1 MYGFVGLVWALFF
14 VAVTGGAGYVWGLV
28 RGRRQ
33 GSGKTATP
41 MDDAGAYRA
50 GYLAGHVAGWR
61 DAVSR
66 GTGGGP
72 APGHTP
78 SPAVAPAGGPWQP
91 RVAVPPVQPSV
102 GSPPPLQP
110 PRTAAAQ
117 LAPSSFPGQPLPA
130 WGPPAVQL
138 RPAQAPVPP
147 VRRETPAEAA
157 ARKEKRDRQN
167 INITLYIASL
177 LLVAAGALFVG
188 TSLPEMFRFVAMWGI
203 TVLFYVTGLVLYP
216 RVARLRPAAMAF
228 TGTGLAL
235 VPVTGVAMYNFALHN
250 GPLAWLVT
258 SLLGTAAY
266 VFAAVR
272 LNNTVLAWLS
282 LSFAVSTAWSGVSV
296 LGGALVWYFTALIG
310 LAIVLTLFA
319 LVRPRWLPSLYL
331 RPLVVLHPFVVPTVG
346 LAATLT
352 PNFLGKGEY
361 ALIMAMCGLYFA
373 VMLFVPAVK
382 YRVEHFFAARAA
394 FSLAIIGAVWD
405 ASADASQALFAAI
418 LVLGVQSLG
427 MAFGGGRITPGS
439 WWNDAV
445 SCLGLQ
451 FIAGLILSFVLGTGT
466 FDLPVYLPFFVVLAT
481 AMTLGWKLREA
492 VAFAPGAVLG
502 GSLVLVPLLGAWS
515 VALMFAT
522 AAVYWLSLA
531 AVVRGAFGR
540 AFVLSARIA
549 FTVAVP
555 AAVAGFSMGHTERP
569 AFTVLACAIAAGLQQ
584 VVGGLFE
591 RGGIPA
597 LAPRVTTGLFGFAAS
612 AALVALSFLDALPGH
627 PIVVAGV
634 LAVLSSGIA
643 AGWLAFPRNFLR
655 KTAGVQGPVR
665 WRLNTAE
672 LLAPAAAV
680 VSLVVSAAVVSRG
693 LANLVLAAV
702 LAYAVATALRL
713 PISLH
718 RRIYGWLARAAA
730 TVLAGSAYADLLNS
744 GFGLHLAGEDLAVAT
759 IVLSVLAAQILLVLF
774 AWGRGRQQGAAT
786 ADVGLLLAG
795 MAMVTTSFNDW
806 TGLPALGS
814 FGGWQPGAGAIL
826 TAAAAAV
833 CSAVLRRRTVAWVF
847 APAAMVLT
855 LLLRAGHLPDA
866 EILLGIFV
874 AYGCLMVVVNGQE
887 LVRGSYLL
895 AVRVLS
901 TALVAVAAVDLSD
914 SSAVAW
920 VAVAAFLFLQIAL
933 HAGFRTWLR
942 EIPFQRPAL
951 WCTLGLQ
958 LVIPFGYLLAGDYDG
973 GGRWVV
979 LLALALAGLAAVL
992 VRITLQTPN
1001 ALYVLM
1007 AAATAIVAAAGP
1019 TLVFPSTTFL
1029 HQAVLDRFQVPI
1041 AFMALAAAVT
1051 LAKVFLRQRDPG
1063 AGTAVRWMWFTAAMV
1078 FAGAACLFSLEA
1090 TSGLT
1095 GAAMLTISLVF
1106 FVGSHVGSAPSFYA
1120 GAAPSALVGA
1130 VTAVDG
1136 VLFTGAGGPWRDF
1149 LPWLVGGVGA
1159 GLAMY
1164 GLARL
1169 GGAAV
1174 VGQPWRRNAL
1184 AATALAAFAAAAA
1197 VGLGH
1202 DATALVGAFL
1212 VVMAG
1217 AVVVAEVPAGK
1228 HAAAEMCAV
1237 VAVGAFQRAVLF
1249 TDGAQPDWFW
1259 LAQWYVVAGVVVA
1272 GVRYL
1277 RGHRDEA
1284 NLRLGTTSGILSL
1297 SSVATIFFGTPTQQ
1311 VYVLAAHA
1319 VLLGVGL
1326 LLSERLFTAWGAAGV
1341 AASVMW
1347 ALRSY
1352 AFALLALVALALIVL
1367 AVWRLNRRPQTP
1379 ERGLSSGSGRS
1390 GNGVG

>member
-1 MYGFVGLVWALFF
+1 MYGFMGLVWVLFF
-14 VAVTGGAGYVWGLV
+14 VVLTGGAGYALGSV

-33 GSGKTATP
+33 LSGRTATP
-41 MDDAGAYRA
+41 MNDAGAYRA

-61 DAVSR
+61 DAISR

-72 APGHTP
+72 APGRAP
-78 SPAVAPAGGPWQP
+78 SPAVASVGEPWQ
-91 RVAVPPVQPSV
+91 RRAAVPPVQPSLAP
-102 GSPPPLQP
+102 SPPLQP
-110 PRTAAAQ
+110 PRAAAVP
-117 LAPSSFPGQPLPA
+117 APPSSIPGQPLPA
-130 WGPPAVQL
+130 WGPPAVQS
-138 RPAQAPVPP
+138 RRAQAPVPP

-188 TSLPEMFRFVAMWGI
+188 TSLPQMFRFVAMWGI
-203 TVLFYVTGLVLYP
+203 TVLFYVVGLVLHP
-216 RVARLRPAAMAF
+216 RVPRLRPAAMAF

-235 VPVTGVAMYNFALHN
+235 VPVTGVAMHNFALHN
-250 GPLAWLVT
+250 GPLAWLLT

-282 LSFAVSTAWSGVSV
+282 LSFVVSTAWSGVSV

-319 LVRPRWLPSLYL
+319 LVHPRWMPSLYV
-331 RPLVVLHPFVVPTVG
+331 RPLAVLHPFVVPAVG

-361 ALIMAMCGLYFA
+361 AVIMAMCGLYFA

-394 FSLAIIGAVWD
+394 FTLAIIGAVWD
-405 ASADASQALFAAI
+405 ASADASHALFAAV
-418 LVLGVQSLG
+418 LVLGVQALG
-427 MAFGGGRITPGS
+427 MAFGGGRITPSS
-439 WWNDAV
+439 WWHDAV

-451 FIAGLILSFVLGTGT
+451 FIAVLLLSFVLGTGT
-466 FDLPVYLPFFVVLAT
+466 FDMPRYVPFYIVLAT

-502 GSLVLVPLLGAWS
+502 GSLALAPLLGAWS
-515 VALMFAT
+515 VATMFAT
-522 AAVYWLSLA
+522 ATVYWLSLA

-555 AAVAGFSMGHTERP
+555 AAVAGFSVGHTERP
-569 AFTVLACAIAAGLQQ
+569 AFIVLACAMTAGLQQ
-584 VVGGLFE
+584 VMGGLFE

-597 LAPRVTTGLFGFAAS
+597 LAPRVTTGLFGLAAA
-612 AALVALSFLDALPGH
+612 AALVALSFLDRLSGH
-627 PIVVAGV
+627 PMVVAGV
-634 LAVLSSGIA
+634 LTVLSSGMA
-643 AGWLAFPRNFLR
+643 AGWLAFPRNLLR
-655 KTAGVQGPVR
+655 KTAAGHAPAP
-665 WRLNTAE
+665 WHLNSAE

-680 VSLVVSAAVVSRG
+680 VSMVVSAAVVSRG

-718 RRIYGWLARAAA
+718 RRIYGWLARVAG

-744 GFGLHLAGEDLAVAT
+744 GLGLHLAGEGLAVAT
-759 IVLSVLAAQILLVLF
+759 IVLWVLAAQILLVLP
-774 AWGRGRQQGAAT
+774 AWKRGRQQGSAA

-795 MAMVTTSFNDW
+795 MAIVSTSFSVW
-806 TGLPALGS
+806 TSLPALGS
-814 FGGWQPGAGAIL
+814 YGGWQPGAGAIL
-826 TAAAAAV
+826 TAAAAAA
-833 CSAVLRRRTVAWVF
+833 CSAVLRRHTVAWVF

-887 LVRGSYLL
+887 STRGSYLL

-901 TALVAVAAVDLSD
+901 AALVAVAAVDLSD

-920 VAVAAFLFLQIAL
+920 VAVAAFLFLQVAL
-933 HAGFRTWLR
+933 HAWFRTWLQGV
-942 EIPFQRPAL
+942 PFQRPAL

-992 VRITLQTPN
+992 VRHSLQTPN

-1007 AAATAIVAAAGP
+1007 AAATAFVAAAGP
-1019 TLVFPSTTFL
+1019 LLVFPATTFL
-1029 HQAVLDRFQVPI
+1029 HQAVLERFQVPF
-1041 AFMALAAAVT
+1041 AFMALAVAVT

-1063 AGTAVRWMWFTAAMV
+1063 AGTAARWMWFMAAMV
-1078 FAGAACLFSLEA
+1078 FAGFACLFSLDA
-1090 TSGLT
+1090 RPGLT
-1095 GAAMLTISLVF
+1095 GAAMLTMSLVF
-1106 FVGSHVGSAPSFYA
+1106 FVGSHVGSAPSLYA
-1120 GAAPSALVGA
+1120 GAAPTALVGA

-1149 LPWLVGGVGA
+1149 LPYLVGGVGA

-1164 GLARL
+1164 GVARL

-1174 VGQPWRRNAL
+1174 MGQPWRRNAL
-1184 AATALAAFAAAAA
+1184 AATALVAFTAAAA

-1217 AVVVAEVPAGK
+1217 AVVAEVPFGK
-1228 HAAAEMCAV
+1228 HAAAEICAV

-1249 TDGAQPDWFW
+1249 MDGARPDWFW
-1259 LAQWYVVAGVVVA
+1259 LAQWYVVAGAVMA

-1277 RGHRDEA
+1277 RGHRDA
-1284 NLRLGTTSGILSL
+1284 ATLRLGIAAGILSL

-1326 LLSERLFTAWGAAGV
+1326 LLAERLFTAWGAAGV

-1367 AVWRLNRRPQTP
+1367 AVWRLNRRPQDP
-1379 ERGLSSGSGRS
+1379 DRGLSSGSGRS